1 MGKSPVVDEIYGAEP
16 GGGGR
21 GGGLC
26 DLVAAEPDVTGVFV
40 DNIFEVLGAGVGLEL
55 LVNFEFLGD
64 AMGAR
69 DVLVEGDGVV
79 PIPDDGGGG
88 AGLFFRLFAVYELS
102 LLPEDNDGEG
112 GERIITP
119 N

>member
-1 MGKSPVVDEIYGAEP
+1 MGKSPVVDEIYGADP

-26 DLVAAEPDVTGVFV
+26 DLVAAKPDVIGVAV
-40 DNIFEVLGAGVGLEL
+40 GNIFEVLGAGVGLEL
-55 LVNFEFLGD
+55 AVNFELLGE
-64 AMGAR
+64 AMGVI
-69 DVLVEGDGVV
+69 DVLVEGDGFV

-88 AGLFFRLFAVYELS
+88 AGLFFRLLAVYELS

-112 GERIITP
+112 GERITTP